1 MNSMVSTGLGE
12 LDQLLGGGYPEKSAV
27 LLVGPPGIGKEAIG
41 YLFANAGV
49 TRGDLGLYIT
59 RLAKSEVIQDMRAFG
74 IENADPLTWIS
85 KEGGNLKCDLNDLA
99 GLSYEVKEVLRNK
112 ASGRSVRVVADI
124 LSPLLMLNSKET
136 VYRFLS
142 QLVDDIKLLDAVVL
156 ATIEEGMH
164 DPQVIAAMGQ
174 LFDGV
179 LELKLYSEGLRLVPL
194 LRIVKMRGVPPQ
206 PGYYNLSFTNSRM
219 EIQAHVK

>member
-1 MNSMVSTGLGE
+1 LVSTGLEG

-41 YLFANAGV
+41 YLFANLGV
-49 TRGDLGLYIT
+49 VQGDLSLYIT
-59 RLAKSEVIQDMRAFG
+59 RLAKSEVLQDMKAFG
-74 IENADPLTWIS
+74 INNVDSLVWVS
-85 KEGGNLKCDLNDLA
+85 KEGGEMKCDLNDLA
-99 GLSYEVKEVLRNK
+99 GLSYGVKEVLRK
-112 ASGRSVRVVADI
+112 KSSGRKVRVVSDI
-124 LSPLLMLNSKET
+124 LSPVLMLNSKET

-142 QLVDDIKLLDAVVL
+142 QLVDDIKQQDAVVL

-194 LRIVKMRGVPPQ
+194 LRVAKMRGVPPQ
-206 PGYYNLSFTNSRM
+206 PGYYNLSFADGRM